1 MTTKPKV
8 KRFRIRRSDRPGA
21 QPSGQAAEASAA
33 AKASSGPMPSQAE
46 PSHDLAAPQD
56 DGFGEAAFPGS
67 AKAEREAAAPAAPTK
82 ERDEIAEI
90 RAEGLTGR
98 QLRIAKRVAQK
109 HGITVESPLEAV
121 RALRAR
127 GIDPFKRETMLELV
141 VADEGT
147 QRAPDAADA
156 DGTEGSAVRLPQ
168 TVPDKPEMPAIPP
181 AAPTPMEERARNVQQ
196 MQRDIARRRR
206 WRIGF
211 LVARLSFFVLL
222 PTILAGYYYFALATP
237 LYATKSSLRIDQA
250 NAPAAGGGLS
260 NVLGGMGLATSQ
272 DAVGVQDY
280 LASME
285 AMLRLEDED
294 VGFRRHFTGDDV
306 DFIQRLPA
314 DASNEDAYKLYE
326 RLVKIGYDPTEGVI
340 RLEVSAP
347 SPDLSVAFAGRL
359 ISYAEE
365 QADSLTQQIRE
376 DQMQG
381 ANDALADAEAKM
393 AAAQARVLALQEE
406 LGVLDPASETASLM
420 SQITGFETQL
430 AEKQLQ
436 LQQLLDNA
444 APNAARV
451 AGVRGD
457 IDRLDTLVSE
467 LRAQMTDANGVD
479 RSLARISGEL
489 SMAEVDLETRTMMMQ
504 EALRQVE
511 TARVEA
517 NRQVTY
523 LTPIVNPVLPQ
534 EASYPRA
541 FENTLLAFLIFSGIY
556 LLASITVSILRE
568 QA

>member
-1 MTTKPKV
+1 MTTKPKTS
-8 KRFRIRRSDRPGA
+8 RFRIKRSPSATEDKPRPTT
-21 QPSGQAAEASAA
+21 A
-33 AKASSGPMPSQAE
+33 AKP
-46 PSHDLAAPQD
+46 AAPKQPIDSPFGGPPD
-56 DGFGEAAFPGS
+56 DGFGETAFPGS
-67 AKAEREAAAPAAPTK
+67 AKAETDK
-82 ERDEIAEI
+82 STRDTEIAEI
-90 RAEGLTGR
+90 RKEGLTGR
-98 QLRIAKRVAQK
+98 QLRIAKRLAQK
-109 HGITVESPLEAV
+109 HGLDAKTEFDAV

-127 GIDPFKRETMLELV
+127 GVDPFKRESMLELV
-141 VADEGT
+141 VPEASVTANETTSLTRTDDKPDDE
-147 QRAPDAADA
+147 QRI
-156 DGTEGSAVRLPQ
+156 RLPQ
-168 TVPDKPEMPAIPP
+168 TVDPDSRMP
-181 AAPTPMEERARNVQQ
+181 AAPISPMAARAQEVQD

-206 WRIGF
+206 RRMGF
-211 LVARLSFFVLL
+211 LFARLTFFVLL
-222 PTILAGYYYFALATP
+222 PTLIAGYYYFAVATP

-250 NAPAAGGGLS
+250 NAPAAGGGLGS
-260 NVLGGMGLATSQ
+260 VLGGMGLATSQ

-280 LASME
+280 LSSME

-294 VGFRRHFTGDDV
+294 IGFRRHFMGDDIDIV
-306 DFIQRLPA
+306 QRLPE
-314 DASNEDAYKLYE
+314 DASNEDAYKVYK

-347 SPDLSVAFAGRL
+347 DPQLAVAFSGRL
-359 ISYAEE
+359 ITYAEE

-381 ANDALADAEAKM
+381 ANDSLADAESKM
-393 AAAQARVLALQEE
+393 KEAQATVLALQEE

-420 SQITGFETQL
+420 SQITSFETQL

-436 LQQLLDNA
+436 LQQLLDNQ

-451 AGVRGD
+451 AGVEGD
-457 IDRLDTLVSE
+457 IARLEALIET
-467 LRAQMTDANGVD
+467 LRAQMTDASGTE
-479 RSLARISGEL
+479 RSLARITGEL

-541 FENTLLAFLIFSGIY
+541 FENTLLAFLILSGIY
-556 LLASITVSILRE
+556 LLASITISILRE